1 MNHSTITPKPKTP
14 TNIFRDRNFYI
25 INLVTLMGILG
36 GTLFNPVLPT
46 MQKFFNI
53 SADAVSWTSTVY
65 QLPSAIIT
73 LIFGILAD
81 RLGRKQVLFPSLLLF
96 AIGGG
101 LSGLTSNFTNHLGWR
116 LLQGVGA
123 ASLEP
128 LQLTVIGDLYRGRTL
143 GIAMALNAGLIGM
156 SGAIFPLIG
165 GFVGELNWRYTF
177 FAALL
182 AVPLALFSLTSL
194 KLPKHH
200 EQQEKLELKSYLQS
214 TWNSVNNR
222 PVIGLLFA
230 VMSIFLI
237 QTLCL
242 TYIPFLA
249 SEKFQTSE
257 AQNGIILGSI
267 SIALAL
273 IASQL
278 HKLTQ
283 RISEI
288 KLIKLSFLLF
298 AVALIIMPIISNYWL
313 FFIPMSLLGVAQGI
327 ALPSSQALLAGLSA
341 QESRGSFTA
350 INMTLVSWGQT
361 LGPFLGSLAIK
372 YSGIQTVFYSSAVFS
387 LISFAIFNYFLTTK
401 VFSFTAKTIHIAA
414 PSMGKPPMGNTFSL
428 PPMNEE
434 IASSTMVQL
443 PVAQLIHI
451 QTGKIIELPEDF
463 EVITI
468 GKQNSKIPL
477 DIDLLDLPNSDVLS
491 RLHAQLRFDGTDY
504 YIQDMGSTNGT
515 FINKCPLLPEVWYKL
530 KPGLCFSF
538 GRRNLVSFRFDIS

>member
-1 MNHSTITPKPKTP
+1 MNTKSKTF
-14 TNIFRDRNFYI
+14 TNIFRDRNFYV

-46 MQKFFNI
+46 MQQFFNI
-53 SADAVSWTSTVY
+53 SADAVSWTSTIY

-96 AIGGG
+96 AVGGG
-101 LSGLTSNFTNHLGWR
+101 LSGLTSNFSNHLGWR

-143 GIAMALNAGLIGM
+143 GIAMAFNASLIGI
-156 SGAIFPLIG
+156 SGAIFPIIG
-165 GFVGELNWRYTF
+165 GFIGEFNWRYTF
-177 FAALL
+177 LTALL
-182 AVPLALFSLTSL
+182 AVPLSLYLLKSL

-200 EQQEKLELKSYLQS
+200 NEEEKFELKSYLQS
-214 TWNSVNNR
+214 TWNSINTR

-230 VMSIFLI
+230 VMSIFLL

-249 SEKFQTSE
+249 TDKFQTSE
-257 AQNGIILGSI
+257 IQNGIILGSI
-267 SIALAL
+267 SISLAF

-278 HKLTQ
+278 NKLT
-283 RISEI
+283 RHISEI
-288 KLIKLSFLLF
+288 KLIKLSFILF
-298 AVALIIMPIISNYWL
+298 AVALIILPLIPNFWL
-313 FFIPMSLLGVAQGI
+313 LFIPMSLLGAAQGI
-327 ALPSSQALLAGLSA
+327 ALPSSQALLAGLA
-341 QESRGSFTA
+341 ARESRGSFTA

-361 LGPFLGSLAIK
+361 LGPFFGSLAIK

-387 LISFAIFNYFLTTK
+387 LISFAIFNYFLTTR

-414 PSMGKPPMGNTFSL
+414 PSINQPPMGKTFIL
-428 PPMNEE
+428 PSVNEPTTSPT
-434 IASSTMVQL
+434 ILQR
-443 PVAQLIHI
+443 PVGQLIHLP
-451 QTGKIIELPEDF
+451 TNKIIEFPEDF
-463 EVITI
+463 DVITI
-468 GKQNSKIPL
+468 GKRNGKIPL
-477 DIDLLDLPNSDVLS
+477 DIDLSDLPNSEVIS
-491 RLHAQLRFDGTDY
+491 RLHAQIRFDGTHY

-515 FINKCPLLPEVWYKL
+515 FINKYPLLPEVWYKL
-530 KPGLCFSF
+530 KPGLCLSF
-538 GRRNLVSFRFDIS
+538 GRRNLATFRFDVS